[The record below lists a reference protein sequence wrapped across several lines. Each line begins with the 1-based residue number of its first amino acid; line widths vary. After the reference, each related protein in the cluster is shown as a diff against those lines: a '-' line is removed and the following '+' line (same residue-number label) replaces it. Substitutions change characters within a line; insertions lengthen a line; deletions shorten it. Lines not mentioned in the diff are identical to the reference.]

1 MTLMKRLALFA
12 EPLLRF
18 PYILRTRRNHGLEH
32 ATIHILG
39 RSRYSLSGRSHDSG
53 FVLIGAVSTEQV
65 ESAVREA
72 LQRMK
77 AGEHKLAVHPNC
89 GTNLVTF
96 GFLATLLAWF
106 GFGGSSRRRG
116 WERFPLMMTLMMG
129 IVLLSPPLGLS
140 LQKHFTTEGDL
151 GDMELISVTPE
162 TVSIPFSG
170 RQLTLH
176 RVLTQQSL

>member
-1 MTLMKRLALFA
+1 MTLIKRLALFA
-12 EPLLRF
+12 APLLRS
-18 PYILRTRRNHGLEH
+18 PYVLRTRRNHGLEH
-32 ATIHILG
+32 ATIHIL
-39 RSRYSLSGRSHDSG
+39 SRGQYRLSGRSHDNG
-53 FVLIGAVSTEQV
+53 FVLIGAVPTEEV
-65 ESAVREA
+65 ESAAQEA

-96 GFLATLLAWF
+96 GFLATLLAWL
-106 GFGGSSRRRG
+106 GFGGQSRRRG
-116 WERFPLMMTLMMG
+116 GQRFSMMMALMMG
-129 IVLLSPPLGLS
+129 IALLSTPLGMN

-151 GDMELISVTPE
+151 GDMEVISVTLE

-176 RVLTQQSL
+176 RVLTRQSE